1 MSDQATR
8 ANASATELERLD
20 HWIEGASA
28 QPATG
33 DYIETVSPMTGAAH
47 LRVAAG
53 DAGDVA
59 RAVAAAEAA
68 RDGWRRFP
76 RPSAGG

>member
-20 HWIEGASA
+20 HWIGGASA

-33 DYIETVSPMTGAAH
+33 DYIETVSPMTGALSARSTASKA
-47 LRVAAG
+47 LKRGASIAG
-53 DAGDVA
+53 M
-59 RAVAAAEAA
+59 
-68 RDGWRRFP
+68 
-76 RPSAGG
+76 PSRGGPPLMISA